1 MMIELFVLMAIFA
14 GLPQISGDPTIKVY
28 DAMRAEL
35 PVDVYVNKTTTCPS
49 EAERIFAQLEK
60 AFEIHRQAVLRFLTE
75 IGTRYDDLL
84 KVQFRLTSDIRSAD
98 VIFGVKD
105 LPPPTAGAAGITGDM
120 LPHEVVIDCDL
131 GKTNIPNESRIGIIL
146 HELYHTL
153 GLGHTY
159 ACDQPADLMCP
170 FDVGNFYPSTLNLL
184 AIHYRY
190 FVNPALKGVIT
201 YTLPKDIPYV
211 VVLPWTVT
219 VTQFYSQM
227 ASLREQID
235 KLTFRLDNDIAFIS
249 NEVRKINRAVDNLWS
264 SHIRLENEVKN
275 LTAVTHNIEDR
286 MANLEASQKSIDV
299 GLETLR
305 AKLELLE
312 AEVKKTRSTLF
323 ELLTMMFVMGILLV
337 SVSVIA
343 LRSIRVR
350 RS

>member
-1 MMIELFVLMAIFA
+1 
-14 GLPQISGDPTIKVY
+14 
-28 DAMRAEL
+28 
-35 PVDVYVNKTTTCPS
+35 
-49 EAERIFAQLEK
+49 
-60 AFEIHRQAVLRFLTE
+60 
-75 IGTRYDDLL
+75 
-84 KVQFRLTSDIRSAD
+84 
-98 VIFGVKD
+98 
-105 LPPPTAGAAGITGDM
+105 
-120 LPHEVVIDCDL
+120 
-131 GKTNIPNESRIGIIL
+131 
-146 HELYHTL
+146 
-153 GLGHTY
+153 
-159 ACDQPADLMCP
+159 
-170 FDVGNFYPSTLNLL
+170 
-184 AIHYRY
+184 
-190 FVNPALKGVIT
+190 
-201 YTLPKDIPYV
+201 
-211 VVLPWTVT
+211 
-219 VTQFYSQM
+219 SQM